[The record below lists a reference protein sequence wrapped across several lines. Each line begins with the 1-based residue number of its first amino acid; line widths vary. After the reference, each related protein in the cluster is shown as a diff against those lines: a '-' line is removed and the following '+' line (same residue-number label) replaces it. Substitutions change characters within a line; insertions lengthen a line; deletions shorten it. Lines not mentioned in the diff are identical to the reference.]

1 MQKDMALKEHIFNI
15 IYDIARGT
23 ASGSGHRAH
32 LCADIMPAL
41 NAEYSRYEV
50 EKALESLLRAGRIEV
65 QITDDD
71 WTFKPCEK

>member
-1 MQKDMALKEHIFNI
+1 MQKDMALREHIFNI
-15 IYDIARGT
+15 IYNIARSD

-50 EKALESLLRAGRIEV
+50 EKALESLLRTGRIEV
-65 QITDDD
+65 QIMGDD
-71 WTFKPCEK
+71 WTFNPRDK